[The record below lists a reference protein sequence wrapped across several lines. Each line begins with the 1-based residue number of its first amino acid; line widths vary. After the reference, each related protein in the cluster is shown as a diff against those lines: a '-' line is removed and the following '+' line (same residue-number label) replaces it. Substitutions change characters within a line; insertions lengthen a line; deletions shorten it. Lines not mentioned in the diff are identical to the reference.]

1 MKIEIA
7 KTAVSRLII
16 GQGVNIWQMP
26 IWSITRMVNNGTIP
40 SYDLITMFDYHSF
53 INRRQTVMLR
63 AWMMIIR

>member
-7 KTAVSRLII
+7 KTDVSRLMV

-53 INRRQTVMLR
+53 INRRQVLMLR
-63 AWMMIIR
+63 AQMMIIR